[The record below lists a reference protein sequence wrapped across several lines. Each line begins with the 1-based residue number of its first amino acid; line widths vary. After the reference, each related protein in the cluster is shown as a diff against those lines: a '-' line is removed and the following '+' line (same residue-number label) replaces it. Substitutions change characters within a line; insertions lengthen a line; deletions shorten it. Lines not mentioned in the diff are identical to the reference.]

1 MLNNIW
7 VAECDSALY
16 SVDYNN
22 YTCIRNDYYNAI
34 LVNGNPQWQTSSLYS
49 RDNLSTTIKL
59 SGVTSNIMQ
68 IAGGILSMEI
78 INKRGSITM
87 NQFTQIEPT
96 PDSNIVL
103 TNVLPLITGATNQY
117 LNNTQVVELNAATI
131 DNYVEGTIFKVK
143 AEVQNS
149 WGDVSIDYITFLK
162 STTPTIG
169 DATITWTSTPWKVQE
184 SMTVALTGSWY
195 SSQVNIMELWIK
207 LDLKLTNGN
216 IITLAV
222 EKWECKLFTFTLPII
237 SQTSNSAIPTSLL
250 ITATNPSE
258 KSAVLVKSLTINNTI
273 SSDYASTAFSNH
285 LHYTDIN
292 NIAFASSQMKSLL
305 VTPTNFIYSQNAC
318 NDNVD
323 WSNQGSWV
331 MKRNG
336 YFWEWNEGYSG
347 VDCSLESH
355 EYSVLKEIVYKS
367 IDTLTK
373 NMTSSGLNSRT
384 DFESNLI
391 LLSNLWIRP
400 EFISYEYIGIIS
412 QIIQSISNMNDDP
425 LLSWSDTFISSFINL
440 VSLFYVRIEYE
451 YNVKLK
457 LGNATSYGISIS
469 SAGYTSKL
477 ATLQKNSQLVWIALE
492 KFLTKISARTTL
504 SNPLATYETITG
516 QFKIEYKIANAI
528 NGTSYTINNSKNY
541 FIQFPSNLFDSTSIT
556 DMQSGIRIISVS
568 WYINPY
574 PVSELDLY
582 KYESNTISVYLL
594 GSTRNIIKI
603 DSKALSLT
611 IPFVR
616 FYNNAASN
624 ELCTSWD
631 INLSNNTLTDS
642 VWTVSI
648 SDTSS
653 NIFSEW
659 YSCKH
664 KSIAT
669 ITTSHLSSFAL
680 IAPSNNSIISSQII
694 GYGSKRSE
702 SEDVPALYN
711 SIGLLFMLCVFAL
724 FIFGTSIFLL
734 FDFKLISAFFCK

>member
-1 MLNNIW
+1 M
-7 VAECDSALY
+7 D
-16 SVDYNN
+16 
-22 YTCIRNDYYNAI
+22 
-34 LVNGNPQWQTSSLYS
+34 
-49 RDNLSTTIKL
+49 
-59 SGVTSNIMQ
+59 
-68 IAGGILSMEI
+68 I
-78 INKRGSITM
+78 INNRGSITM

-96 PDSNIVL
+96 PDPNIVL

-131 DNYVEGTIFKVK
+131 DNYAEGTIFKVK

-169 DATITWTSTPWKVQE
+169 DATITCTSTPWKVQE

-195 SSQVNIMELWIK
+195 SSQANIMELWIK

-237 SQTSNSAIPTSLL
+237 SQTSNNAIPTSLL

-258 KSAVLVKSLTINNTI
+258 KLAVLVKSFTINNTI

-285 LHYTDIN
+285 LDYTDIN
-292 NIAFASSQMKSLL
+292 NIALASSQMKSLL

-318 NDNVD
+318 NDDVD

-347 VDCSLESH
+347 VDCSFESH
-355 EYSVLKEIVYKS
+355 EYSVLKEIAYKS
-367 IDTLTK
+367 IGTLTK
-373 NMTSSGLNSRT
+373 NITSSGLNSRT

-391 LLSNLWIRP
+391 LLSSLWIRP
-400 EFISYEYIGIIS
+400 EFISYEYIGIIA
-412 QIIQSISNMNDDP
+412 QILQSISNLNDDP

-477 ATLQKNSQLVWIALE
+477 VTLQKNSQLVWIALE

-504 SNPLATYETITG
+504 SNPLTTYETITG

-541 FIQFPSNLFDSTSIT
+541 FINFPSNLFDSTSIT

-574 PVSELDLY
+574 PVSELDSY

-603 DSKALSLT
+603 ESKALSLT

-642 VWTVSI
+642 VWSVSI
-648 SDTSS
+648 SETSS
-653 NIFSEW
+653 DIFSEW

-724 FIFGTSIFLL
+724 FIVGTSIFLL
-734 FDFKLISAFFCK
+734 FDFKLISASNLLI